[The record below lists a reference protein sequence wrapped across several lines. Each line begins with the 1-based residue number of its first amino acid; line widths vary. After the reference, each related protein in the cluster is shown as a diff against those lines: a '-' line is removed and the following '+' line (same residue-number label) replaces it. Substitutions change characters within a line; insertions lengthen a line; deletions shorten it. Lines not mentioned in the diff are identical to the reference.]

1 MKNRGTACV
10 HIKIPE
16 SNEHPTET
24 YPTCFTMMPS
34 EIQAGSPRE
43 LDRPRA
49 NTKSRAHKKSQNVF
63 WDQPPQAP
71 ILCMHTVNTYL

>member
-1 MKNRGTACV
+1 MFTLKFPHQMRTPQKLTL
-10 HIKIPE
+10 H
-16 SNEHPTET
+16 
-24 YPTCFTMMPS
+24 CFTMMPS

-71 ILCMHTVNTYL
+71 FLCMHTVNTYLQVAVFV